1 MLLIASVAFYNA
13 VFILIIAIDHGIER
27 VWYFGSLIFLAEYI
41 TRPALRS
48 LFIAGEFVVLYLCL
62 LKREQFALG
71 IKNRHLLL
79 FMIVNLILRF
89 IMVFPAYHRDLII
102 YSYSGQAFVNGQN
115 PYLEIFTVQRW
126 KDYLYSRHPYERVGV
141 EYPPLAL
148 LVMAPIALFTNNPM
162 FFKIPAF
169 IADLVN
175 IYLVRIIAAKFYDK
189 SASNA
194 LAVIY
199 AYSPA
204 MIIASLGGW
213 YDPVCLLL
221 LMASILYYLNEKL
234 TYSAVLLGLA
244 IMTKWFPL
252 LFLLPLLIHHHDRR
266 FLKYGAITF
275 SICLAI
281 SIPFMISNFEAY
293 LFQFKFHLIYRGV
306 RDIGYSIY
314 RILNSY
320 FPEIYRYALIFQAGA
335 VALILA
341 LRRGNI
347 KAGGGALLKAF
358 RGVITAFLVLN
369 RVFSAQY
376 LIFPY
381 ALLLATFGPTVTMK
395 PLPNSHNNRWQHQL
409 DSARER

>member
-1 MLLIASVAFYNA
+1 M
-13 VFILIIAIDHGIER
+13 
-27 VWYFGSLIFLAEYI
+27 
-41 TRPALRS
+41 T
-48 LFIAGEFVVLYLCL
+48 
-62 LKREQFALG
+62 
-71 IKNRHLLL
+71 
-79 FMIVNLILRF
+79 VNLILRF
-89 IMVFPAYHRDLII
+89 VMVFPAYHRDLII
-102 YSYSGQAFVNGQN
+102 YSYSGQALVNGQN
-115 PYLEIFTVQRW
+115 PYLEILTVQRW
-126 KDYLYSRHPYERVGV
+126 KDYLYSRYPYERVGV
-141 EYPPLAL
+141 KYPPLAL
-148 LVMAPIALFTNNPM
+148 LVMAPIALSTNNPM

-169 IADLVN
+169 IADLGN
-175 IYLVRIIAAKFYDK
+175 IYLVRVIASKFYDK
-189 SASNA
+189 PACNA
-194 LAVIY
+194 LAVID

-213 YDPVCLLL
+213 YDPVCLFL